1 MYLIAEIGSNWDGDI
16 ELAKDHI
23 MACKEAGADAVKF
36 QLWKTDIVY
45 PNNPENKKWEM
56 SFKQAKELYLFARQ
70 VGITCFFTPSYPE
83 AVDFLES
90 IKVPMYKIASVT
102 SAQKHPLA
110 LETMKKVADT
120 GKPVIISYGYGN
132 QTMGVF
138 RYSKLIKMECVA
150 EYPAKIEDYED
161 NEYIDL
167 SDHTKGTNLMF
178 QWVRDYRN
186 PIIEKHVKLRD
197 NSSPDSPFSL
207 YTDELADFITLSKS
221 SLFKLG

>member
-1 MYLIAEIGSNWDGDI
+1 MYVIAEIGSNWDGDI

-23 MACKEAGADAVKF
+23 AACKQAGADAVKF
-36 QLWKTDIVY
+36 QLWKTEIVY

-70 VGITCFFTPSYPE
+70 MGIICFFTPSYPE
-83 AVDFLES
+83 AVDFCES

-102 SAQKHPLA
+102 SAMKHEYS
-110 LETMKKVADT
+110 LETMHKVAAT
-120 GKPVIISYGYGN
+120 GKPVIISYGYGDKTDGIFSN
-132 QTMGVF
+132 NKLFELHCV
-138 RYSKLIKMECVA
+138 SK
-150 EYPAKIEDYED
+150 YPAQVEDYNLNTWKAD
-161 NEYIDL
+161 GI
-167 SDHTKGTNLMF
+167 SDHTLGTSLMYMNN
-178 QWVRDYRN
+178 R

-207 YTDELADFITLSKS
+207 YTQELADFITLSKS